1 MPDYFPESDSSA
13 LAWARNLVTYAAA
26 HIAQTGYSAADITAM
41 TDALTEYDGSLS
53 GHTQAQAAARAARNR
68 KDEARKKLE
77 SVIRPRVRKVQADPN
92 VDPAVLRAMGL
103 RPRDKVRTP
112 VAAPTTAP
120 TGLIDTSQRLQH
132 TIRFWD
138 TESGRRGKPK
148 GVIACEI
155 WMRIG
160 DADSDVFLGTAGR
173 SPFMK
178 EFKAESGG
186 QQAHYRLRWVNSRF
200 TPGPWSETLTATIPG

>member
-1 MPDYFPESDSSA
+1 MADYFPESDSKA
-13 LAWARNLVTYAAA
+13 LAWTRNLVTYSSA
-26 HIAQTGYSAADITAM
+26 HTAETGYSATDITAM
-41 TDALTEYDGSLS
+41 TGALSEYDSALEE
-53 GHTQAQAAARAARNR
+53 HVRQQVAARAARR
-68 KDEARKKLE
+68 KKDEARQKLE

-92 VDPAVLRAMGL
+92 VDRAVLRAMGL
-103 RPRDKVRTP
+103 RPRDTIRTP

-120 TGLIDTSQRLQH
+120 TGIVDTSQRLIH

-155 WMRIG
+155 WMRLG

-173 SPFMK
+173 SPFTK

-200 TPGPWSETLTATIPG
+200 NPGPWSETLTATIPA

>member
-1 MPDYFPESDSSA
+1 MSDYLPESDNK
-13 LAWARNLVTYAAA
+13 LADWAKNLVTYAAGHTA
-26 HIAQTGYSAADITAM
+26 ETGYSAADIMAM

-53 GHTQAQAAARAARNR
+53 GHTQAQSAARAARNR

-103 RPRDKVRTP
+103 RPRDTVRTP
-112 VAAPTTAP
+112 VTAPTTAP
-120 TGLIDTSQRLQH
+120 TGIIDTSQRLQH
-132 TIRFWD
+132 SIRFWD

-160 DADSDVFLGTAGR
+160 DADSDVFLGIAGR
-173 SPFMK
+173 SPFTN
-178 EFKAESGG
+178 EFEVESGG
-186 QQAHYRLRWVNSRF
+186 QQAHYLLRWVNSRF
-200 TPGPWSETLTATIPG
+200 TPGPWSETLTATIPA